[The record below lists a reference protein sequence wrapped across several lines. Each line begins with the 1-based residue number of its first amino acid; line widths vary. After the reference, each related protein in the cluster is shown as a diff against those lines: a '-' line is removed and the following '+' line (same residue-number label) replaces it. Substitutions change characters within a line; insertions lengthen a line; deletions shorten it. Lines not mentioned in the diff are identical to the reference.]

1 MVLLGP
7 VKMSLLLL
15 EINISS
21 FGRLLVEMF
30 KEKWDNREES
40 LRVNLLHVM
49 HLVLVYLEEVKAIS
63 LFGKEDLLIKVYLL
77 IQVAKC
83 NALYLIRIK
92 HYYTVEE

>member
-49 HLVLVYLEEVKAIS
+49 HLVLVYLEEVKAIY

-77 IQVAKC
+77 IQVAKSS
-83 NALYLIRIK
+83 ALYLIRIK
-92 HYYTVEE
+92 HYYIVEE